1 MLQAVHELTAKA
13 RGDKQVIRV
22 RVSVGIRVG
31 VITAGAAAALA
42 RNLLPLDNPPAAYHP
57 PIAHQVGAKGSKLLG
72 KRFDLDEDGDVSV
85 ADQLRDAL
93 VSNAVRNL
101 LGPTDY
107 GLFI

>member
-1 MLQAVHELTAKA
+1 M
-13 RGDKQVIRV
+13 
-22 RVSVGIRVG
+22 
-31 VITAGAAAALA
+31 
-42 RNLLPLDNPPAAYHP
+42 
-57 PIAHQVGAKGSKLLG
+57 G

>member
-31 VITAGAAAALA
+31 VITAGAAAAYH
-42 RNLLPLDNPPAAYHP
+42 PPAA
-57 PIAHQVGAKGSKLLG
+57 HQAGAKGSKLLG

>member
-1 MLQAVHELTAKA
+1 MGLLQPEQLQRLPATC
-13 RGDKQVIRV
+13 
-22 RVSVGIRVG
+22 SPW
-31 VITAGAAAALA
+31 IT
-42 RNLLPLDNPPAAYHP
+42 LPLRITPPA
-57 PIAHQVGAKGSKLLG
+57 AHQVGAKGSKLLG